1 MTCPCGHY
9 DYVDS
14 TAETL
19 ADAMACMYDSHHHH
33 EHFLCLCLTTDHRK
47 HGNRIIHETLTGSSL
62 FPGITYDPNER
73 E

>member
-14 TAETL
+14 TVETL
-19 ADAMACMYDSHHHH
+19 ADAMACVYDSHHH
-33 EHFLCLCLTTDHRK
+33 EHFLCLYLNTDHRK

-62 FPGITYDPNER
+62 FPGITYDPNQR